1 MVYKNIHATFAIFSF
16 YNRQTARQT
25 DKTQSTRRMIP
36 YMGSATPS
44 SCSIHLHKVS
54 TAFHFQRLKGIKD
67 LEKWAVASDTLSIFN
82 DLFSF
87 IVYT

>member
-44 SCSIHLHKVS
+44 SCYIHLRKVS